1 LWELEDARGNFHPS
15 LVEPL
20 VSRANFAAALN
31 MSAESVLVQSRA
43 IQIQK
48 QAFGLFNSD
57 QIPLYFDLINYD
69 IRAGVWSRA
78 NRSMNHLSWLLLD
91 KQVMYGE
98 LLIEYLIQL
107 NEYHLLGLA
116 GDAAQQQANHFLQAE
131 KMLSMAIQVSED
143 PWGPVD
149 LRLTESYYSRIK
161 QIYPRRRH
169 WRGAVTLLILCI

>member
-1 LWELEDARGNFHPS
+1 
-15 LVEPL
+15 
-20 VSRANFAAALN
+20 
-31 MSAESVLVQSRA
+31 MQSRA

-69 IRAGVWSRA
+69 KRAGVWSRA

-91 KQVMYGE
+91 KQVIDGE

-116 GDAAQQQANHFLQAE
+116 RDAAQQQANHFLQAE
-131 KMLSMAIQVSED
+131 KMLSMDIQVSED
-143 PWGPVD
+143 LWGPAD
-149 LRLTESYYSRIK
+149 FRLTDLYYSRIK
-161 QIYPRRRH
+161 QIYLQAAALE
-169 WRGAVTLLILCI
+169 RGADTAYSLRMIVPGGSIVRSEKAAQFSYYAAGLGCIEIYS

>member
-1 LWELEDARGNFHPS
+1 MREGLWELEDARGNFHPS

-143 PWGPVD
+143 P
-149 LRLTESYYSRIK
+149 
-161 QIYPRRRH
+161 
-169 WRGAVTLLILCI
+169 